1 MRILAPLLLASA
13 LSTAQTEAPPLTD
26 AQAMASYERCLQLM
40 EAGGLISPEM
50 GRAGAPLI
58 ENMRQT
64 LESLRFLGARN
75 AQLHYKMLGNLR
87 AFLLVS
93 DAVPKP
99 AQFPEAAKR
108 QLNELRDLSVTL
120 ETYFVRQIEA
130 LQREL
135 RSPDRDNTHRY
146 REDNMNLPPA
156 GQKGPRVVFMGDSL
170 TEGWRLNEYF
180 SGKDFVNRGISGQI
194 TSQMLARFMQDVV
207 ELKPQA
213 VVIWAGTNDIAR
225 GVDPAVI
232 QRNLSAM
239 CDLADHY
246 KIKVVLA
253 SITPVTDHHKAVNP
267 AFERTIQRPPTA
279 IIAMNGWIQK
289 LAATRGY
296 SYADYYQATLSTDTR
311 LSANLTDDGLHFNAD
326 GYRIISPV
334 IVAAIEKT
342 LAPAQAAQPTTRK
355 RRLF

>member
-1 MRILAPLLLASA
+1 M
-13 LSTAQTEAPPLTD
+13 TD
-26 AQAMASYERCLQLM
+26 AQALTAYERCLQLM
-40 EAGGLISPEM
+40 EAGGLVSPEM
-50 GRAGAPLI
+50 GRAGAPLM
-58 ENMRQT
+58 ENMRQA

-75 AQLHYKMLGNLR
+75 PQLHYKMLGNLR

-108 QLNELRDLSVTL
+108 QLTELRDISVAL
-120 ETYFVRQIEA
+120 ESYFVRQIES

-180 SGKDFVNRGISGQI
+180 SGKDYLNRGISGQI
-194 TSQMLARFMQDVV
+194 TSQMLARFTQDVV
-207 ELKPQA
+207 ELKPQV

-225 GVDPAVI
+225 GVDAAVI
-232 QRNLSAM
+232 QRNLTAM
-239 CDLADHY
+239 CDLADHH
-246 KIKVVLA
+246 KIKVVVA

-267 AFERTIQRPPTA
+267 AFERTLQRPPTA

-289 LAATRGY
+289 FVTARGY
-296 SYADYYQATLSTDTR
+296 TYADYYQATLSTDTR
-311 LSANLTDDGLHFNAD
+311 LAANLTPDGLHFNAD
-326 GYRIISPV
+326 GYRMISPV
-334 IVAAIEKT
+334 IVAALEKT
-342 LAPAQAAQPTTRK
+342 LTPPQPATKK